1 MFGSNQCAYV
11 GVSVLGKVNLK
22 VSMGHFVTTTVASD
36 QLGSFPTSREGLRMI
51 LRELFRFELTAC
63 DAILVS

>member
-1 MFGSNQCAYV
+1 MFGSTQCAYV

-22 VSMGHFVTTTVASD
+22 VPMGHFVTTTVASD

-51 LRELFRFELTAC
+51 LRELF
-63 DAILVS
+63 